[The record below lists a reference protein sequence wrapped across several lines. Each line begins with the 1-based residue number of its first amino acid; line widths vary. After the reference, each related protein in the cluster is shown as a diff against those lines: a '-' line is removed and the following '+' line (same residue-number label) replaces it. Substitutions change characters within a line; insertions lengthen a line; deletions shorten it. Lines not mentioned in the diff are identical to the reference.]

1 MHTFINLDLEVDL
14 QSRTIRHVAQNRTVL
29 IDGCC
34 DHACETRGRSR
45 LHIDWNDL
53 WSRCLEKESGAITR
67 QPTIE
72 ELDQIV
78 DRLTADYVA
87 LGKPLLDDKA
97 MTKKTWTMSL
107 SKRINGSQDVWV
119 RLMERV
125 DDV

>member
-1 MHTFINLDLEVDL
+1 
-14 QSRTIRHVAQNRTVL
+14 
-29 IDGCC
+29 
-34 DHACETRGRSR
+34 